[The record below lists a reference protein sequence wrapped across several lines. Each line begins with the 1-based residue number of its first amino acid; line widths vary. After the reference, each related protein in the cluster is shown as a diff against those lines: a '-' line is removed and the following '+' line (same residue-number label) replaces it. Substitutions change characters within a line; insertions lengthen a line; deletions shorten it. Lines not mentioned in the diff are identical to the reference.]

1 MLLGRSYKSDGQGRY
16 IEELSLKPVEF
27 CANLAAMKNDAWLA
41 IYLNGEKRKPN
52 VFSPAVSDQ
61 SLWFSKGETGQ
72 RVFDAV
78 FAAWEMT
85 AGTRNAAC
93 GPS

>member
-1 MLLGRSYKSDGQGRY
+1 M
-16 IEELSLKPVEF
+16 
-27 CANLAAMKNDAWLA
+27 NNDAWLA
-41 IYLNGEKRKPN
+41 IYLNGAKRKPN

-61 SLWFSKGETGQ
+61 SLWFGKGETGQ

-85 AGTRNAAC
+85 AGGRNAAC